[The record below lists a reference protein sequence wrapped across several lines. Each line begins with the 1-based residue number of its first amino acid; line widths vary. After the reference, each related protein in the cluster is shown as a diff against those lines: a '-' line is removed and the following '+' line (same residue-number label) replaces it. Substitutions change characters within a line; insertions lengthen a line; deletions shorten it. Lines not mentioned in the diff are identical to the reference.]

1 MMIKKHTKYIKSL
14 FDIFKR
20 GKTGQHFKLWKY
32 KNSLLRENY
41 NFHFFNLFLWLFFKL
56 KIFKEHLIFTS
67 KLKTFQFISYAKSS
81 TLISCLIMKFFRS

>member
-41 NFHFFNLFLWLFFKL
+41 NFHFFNLFL
-56 KIFKEHLIFTS
+56 
-67 KLKTFQFISYAKSS
+67 
-81 TLISCLIMKFFRS
+81 